1 MKPKDNRRRLRVLAS
16 EASDLIDALDEIYP
30 AAPPRLTDTERQVWW
45 NAGARGVVDFLH
57 QLRQEARE
65 RGNVLED

>member
-45 NAGARGVVDFLH
+45 NAGARGVVDFLQ